1 MKLLLDTCISGSA
14 VAPLKAAGH
23 DVTWTGH
30 WPTDP
35 GDEEILAL
43 AYREGRILVTLD
55 KDFGELAVVRGQA
68 HAGIIR
74 LVVLSVSQQAPTCM
88 MVLNRYGGELQSGGI
103 VTVEPGRI
111 RVRPAA
117 PHPESS

>member
-1 MKLLLDTCISGSA
+1 VKLLLDTCISGGT

-23 DVTWTGH
+23 DVIWAGD
-30 WPTDP
+30 WAADP

-43 AYREGRILVTLD
+43 AYEEGRILITLD
-55 KDFGELAVVRGQA
+55 KDFGELALVHGHA

-74 LVVLSVSQQAPTCM
+74 LVVLSTSQQTPTCL
-88 MVLNRYGGELQSGGI
+88 MVLNRYGTELESGAI

-111 RVRPAA
+111 RVRPASS
-117 PHPESS
+117 HPESP